1 MVEDPQDHLAWVMG
15 AYLDP
20 GEPFLDNNC
29 SNIYSLN
36 APALQLEIWI
46 QPLLSLKK
54 NCCYWENNGKQ
65 GVRVLTANKI

>member
-1 MVEDPQDHLAWVMG
+1 MICISSMVEDPQDHLPWVMG

-36 APALQLEIWI
+36 APALQLEI
-46 QPLLSLKK
+46 
-54 NCCYWENNGKQ
+54 
-65 GVRVLTANKI
+65 